1 MSEFPRYKVKI
12 FDLQFHWD
20 DESHDGP
27 SKVKNRVV
35 PTVSSSLVSPLIETK
50 RTDSSSRS
58 SVIHIAFPMPSED
71 IFSAQRKVAEVAS
84 YLMTSVRSSGSKQK
98 ETFLWE
104 SGGKA
109 MQVKAHAPAV
119 SHLHVLFRIESG
131 SHSGQTALSLKEA
144 AAVHGSDA
152 KNFAEFDDILTDE
165 GRRTGTVTGKI
176 MVRRKAMFYLFS
188 CFISLIGFVFAI
200 VQVVPSRSNRGRT
213 LPPPLSVGANTSE
226 LASTPLVHVKL
237 EAVSSS
243 SI

>member
-12 FDLQFHWD
+12 FDVQFHWD
-20 DESHDGP
+20 DDSHNGS

-35 PTVSSSLVSPLIETK
+35 PTASSPLVSPLIETK
-50 RTDSSSRS
+50 RADSSSSS

-84 YLMTSVRSSGSKQK
+84 YLVTSVRSSGNKQK

-104 SGGKA
+104 RGKV

-131 SHSGQTALSLKEA
+131 SHSGQTAISLKEA
-144 AAVHGSDA
+144 AAVHGSDV

-165 GRRTGTVTGKI
+165 GQRTGAVTGKI
-176 MVRRKAMFYLFS
+176 MVRRK
-188 CFISLIGFVFAI
+188 
-200 VQVVPSRSNRGRT
+200 T
-213 LPPPLSVGANTSE
+213 L
-226 LASTPLVHVKL
+226 
-237 EAVSSS
+237 
-243 SI
+243 